1 MNKIKLTNQN
11 KHNIILESCK
21 YWSIKNKYKLI
32 KLIIKFAIK
41 ENLRFERIY

>member
-1 MNKIKLTNQN
+1 MTPIKVNKRNV
-11 KHNIILESCK
+11 HNYILDSCK

-41 ENLRFERIY
+41 EKLRFKGFY

>member
-1 MNKIKLTNQN
+1 MKITKQKN
-11 KHNIILESCK
+11 HNIILESCK

-41 ENLRFERIY
+41 EKLSFPYIYSK